1 MLNLLLF
8 FFHVFTEFSFRL
20 TKFNFSSVKLN
31 FRNV

>member
-8 FFHVFTEFSFRL
+8 YIHVFTEFSFRL